1 MLSLSFFF
9 FFFFLLLFLFFFT
22 VIVIAFCSQFF
33 IVECMTRQVQ
43 EIILPVDT
51 TYNLTSPGYPV
62 RNYPGNIIC
71 IWKFRVPD
79 GFRVLVNFLDFS
91 LNRYDFLYVASRP
104 LTGNDP
110 PRNLTSSSGTV
121 IAFLSDFSDGDKG
134 FSITAS
140 AINVTDLTGM

>member
-1 MLSLSFFF
+1 
-9 FFFFLLLFLFFFT
+9 
-22 VIVIAFCSQFF
+22 
-33 IVECMTRQVQ
+33 MTRQVQ
-43 EIILPVDT
+43 EIILPVGT

-110 PRNLTSSSGTV
+110 PRNFVCLFVFVTR
-121 IAFLSDFSDGDKG
+121 LPKG
-134 FSITAS
+134 GV
-140 AINVTDLTGM
+140 VTRCLLFIYLFIYYTIF